1 MSTMSWPKP
10 MGTTN
15 DFDFDFDIDISLA
28 TNPQPAILLDPQLDH
43 DIEMS
48 LTGYSRYPHE

>member
-48 LTGYSRYPHE
+48 LTGYSRYPYE